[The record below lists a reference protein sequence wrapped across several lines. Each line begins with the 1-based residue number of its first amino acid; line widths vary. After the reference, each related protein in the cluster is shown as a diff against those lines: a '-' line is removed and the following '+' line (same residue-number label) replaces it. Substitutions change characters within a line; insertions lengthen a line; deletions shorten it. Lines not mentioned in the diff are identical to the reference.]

1 VKDGKRPSFQFYPDD
16 HLADAA
22 LRACSV
28 AARGVWWDMVC
39 YMHQGHPYGHLTING
54 RVTTDNQL
62 SLMMGGDREVTMQCI
77 RELEEAGV
85 FSRDASG
92 VIFCRRMVRD
102 EAARQMRVECG
113 KAGGSVA
120 LGSGY
125 NKPGYVYAML
135 RQSDG
140 AIKIGASTKPKQRIY
155 RIRLQFPGDQITML
169 GQSRVDDMGTEEGRL
184 HQVFAGK
191 ASGEWF
197 TLSGQEVTQLIG
209 HLGGDRVGDQR
220 GDDGG
225 RQRGT
230 GGVVPKQSL
239 PPSSSSSSPS
249 PSSEYEYKEPPT
261 PLAGDS
267 EPRKPKRSKA
277 AFDAHEIELPSKL
290 QTPEL
295 LSLWGQWIDHR
306 NEIRKPLTPTAA
318 QQQIETMS
326 GWGAD
331 RAVKALRH
339 SIGNGWQ
346 GMFEPDQKQA
356 EKNKIGPG
364 QKYDPSAVVGGI

>member
-16 HLADAA
+16 HLADAC
-22 LRACSV
+22 LRACS
-28 AARGVWWDMVC
+28 AGARGVWWDMVC

-169 GQSRVDDMGTEEGRL
+169 GQLRVDDMGTEEGRL

-209 HLGGDRVGDQR
+209 HLGGDRMGDQR
-220 GDDGG
+220 GDHGG
-225 RQRGT
+225 RPQVT

-239 PPSSSSSSPS
+239 PPSSSSSSSS

-261 PLAGDS
+261 PS
-267 EPRKPKRSKA
+267 ESSNAQKPKRSKST
-277 AFDAHEIELPSKL
+277 FDAHSIELPQDL
-290 QTPEL
+290 QSPEL
-295 LSLWGQWIDHR
+295 IALWGQWIDHR
-306 NEIRKPLTPTAA
+306 AEIRKPLTPTATHK
-318 QQQIETMS
+318 QIETMS
-326 GWGAD
+326 GWGVA
-331 RAVKALRH
+331 RAVEAMSL
-339 SIGNGWQ
+339 SIRNGWQ
-346 GMFEPDQKQA
+346 GIFEPSEQKPSG
-356 EKNKIGPG
+356 KGKIGPG
-364 QKYDPSAVVGGI
+364 QRYTKGDELGQI